1 MPYQVSI
8 FSQYISISSCLH
20 LFTISQWLLLVFSV
34 FKKLSRVQYMCG
46 SLQIFNSI
54 MLIVK
59 QTLETIHIVLGTLT
73 STWPY
78 IAIIV
83 QCLIVGNFLLNY
95 SNLKIVLNIFCGW
108 KQKTLIQLYDRAARG
123 VVFRENQ
130 KVYFLVFLFLAWFVV
145 L

>member
-1 MPYQVSI
+1 
-8 FSQYISISSCLH
+8 
-20 LFTISQWLLLVFSV
+20 
-34 FKKLSRVQYMCG
+34 MCG

-83 QCLIVGNFLLNY
+83 QCLIVGNFSFELL
-95 SNLKIVLNIFCGW
+95 
-108 KQKTLIQLYDRAARG
+108 
-123 VVFRENQ
+123 
-130 KVYFLVFLFLAWFVV
+130 
-145 L
+145 